1 MSSTTM
7 TALVNLRM
15 HTDVTNAFPKFTCI
29 MYGDLFFS
37 RSAFCKQTLTCDAES
52 ARKRMTKDVKKLLSM
67 NESPQVL
74 YASECLCNFGMSD
87 SSTP

>member
-1 MSSTTM
+1 MEICFSQ
-7 TALVNLRM
+7 
-15 HTDVTNAFPKFTCI
+15 DQ
-29 MYGDLFFS
+29 LFVS
-37 RSAFCKQTLTCDAES
+37 QTLTCDAES
-52 ARKRMTKDVKKLLSM
+52 AKKRMTKDVKKLLSM